1 MRLTVILGRKSASKG
16 KGYCTACS
24 KGDVLTRG
32 PDMQVSVVVDGQ
44 LTPLEMGRP
53 SDWGEGLAARVL
65 RKELIVVHL
74 PVKVHPCS
82 DTCSVISSLLRAGG
96 RRFCSTEDFVLI

>member
-1 MRLTVILGRKSASKG
+1 MGLSVILGRKSASKG
-16 KGYCTACS
+16 KGCWKACS
-24 KGDVLTRG
+24 QGDMLTHG
-32 PDMQVSVVVDGQ
+32 PDLQVSVVVDGQ

-74 PVKVHPCS
+74 PVKVRWC
-82 DTCSVISSLLRAGG
+82 
-96 RRFCSTEDFVLI
+96 